1 MHGCKYPLLQ
11 IASMSIQTDSLRPRF
26 PATAEEEAYAYV
38 LHRIRM
44 GTYKAGDRLVPDQ
57 IAAEISTSRM
67 PVREAFRRLAS
78 EGLVVIRP
86 NRGALVRG
94 LDANEME
101 EVFFMRGALE
111 GLAAR
116 MALPRITPEQIA
128 QLMHLIDVMEG
139 AEHDVHQWVTAHR
152 NFHEY
157 LCQLCGRRRLV
168 EQIGGLHTVMEPHM
182 RLWLEFAEKPKTSR
196 EDHMTIIT
204 AIKAGDPLQLEM
216 AVREHIE
223 ATVPALRDWATS
235 DS

>member
-1 MHGCKYPLLQ
+1 MMESH
-11 IASMSIQTDSLRPRF
+11 AHSLHTRF

-38 LHRIRM
+38 LYRIRM
-44 GTYKAGDRLVPDQ
+44 GTYKAGDRLIPEE
-57 IAAEISTSRM
+57 IATEISTSRM

-94 LDANEME
+94 LDADEME
-101 EVFFMRGALE
+101 EVFCMRGALE

-116 MALPRITPEQIA
+116 MALPKITDEHIA
-128 QLMHLIDVMEG
+128 ELTRLIGVMESL
-139 AEHDVHQWVTAHR
+139 EQDMQQWVTAHR

-157 LCQLCGRRRLV
+157 LCQLCGRRRLIS
-168 EQIGGLHTVMEPHM
+168 QIGGLHTVVEPHM
-182 RLWLEFAEKPKTSR
+182 RLWLEWADKQMSSR
-196 EDHMTIIT
+196 DDHMTIIS
-204 AIKAGDPLQLEM
+204 AISTGDPLLLEA

-223 ATVPALRDWATS
+223 ATVPALRAWMTS